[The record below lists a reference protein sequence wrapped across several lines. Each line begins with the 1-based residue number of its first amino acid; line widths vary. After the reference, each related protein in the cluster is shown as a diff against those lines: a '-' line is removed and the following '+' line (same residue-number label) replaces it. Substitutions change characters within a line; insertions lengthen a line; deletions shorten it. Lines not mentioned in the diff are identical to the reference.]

1 MEARGQVKM
10 GIDPIEARKAEKEAL
25 RSEAAKAIKFKDA
38 ATQYIAAQEAGWR
51 NPKSAAQWTA
61 SLDTYAGPVIGNL
74 AVAAIDVA
82 AVLRVI
88 DPIWR
93 TKPETA
99 SRLRGRI
106 ERILDWAR
114 VRGYRTGDNP
124 ARWRE
129 SLKSQL
135 PERSKVQAV
144 THFAALAYADI
155 GAFME
160 VLRAQAGVAAQAL
173 EFTILTAGRTGEV
186 IGARWDE
193 IDLTEAT
200 WAVPA
205 ERMKM
210 QKLHRIPLSP
220 PAMEIIWALKET
232 SQSDFVFPGG
242 RKGKPLSNMAMLTLL
257 KRMDR
262 RDLTVHGFRSTFRDW
277 CAEQTNYARE
287 VAESALANKIS
298 DAVEAAYRRGD
309 LFDKRR
315 RLMAEWA
322 KYCDRPKTKGKVLP
336 IKKRA

>member
-1 MEARGQVKM
+1 
-10 GIDPIEARKAEKEAL
+10 
-25 RSEAAKAIKFKDA
+25 
-38 ATQYIAAQEAGWR
+38 
-51 NPKSAAQWTA
+51 
-61 SLDTYAGPVIGNL
+61 
-74 AVAAIDVA
+74 
-82 AVLRVI
+82 
-88 DPIWR
+88 
-93 TKPETA
+93 
-99 SRLRGRI
+99 
-106 ERILDWAR
+106 
-114 VRGYRTGDNP
+114 
-124 ARWRE
+124 
-129 SLKSQL
+129 
-135 PERSKVQAV
+135 
-144 THFAALAYADI
+144 
-155 GAFME
+155 
-160 VLRAQAGVAAQAL
+160 
-173 EFTILTAGRTGEV
+173 
-186 IGARWDE
+186 
-193 IDLTEAT
+193 
-200 WAVPA
+200 
-205 ERMKM
+205 MKM